1 MKAIAFLAAAFALF
15 CISAPPCYAGPF
27 DENMCIAQQ
36 NSGTTPGQLDPRDLS
51 PPGTVREGER
61 PVMPESRPPAQRT
74 PRELQPRDVSP
85 PGSVLEGEKPV
96 MPESQPQ
103 TTPRE
108 LQPRDVSPPGSVLE

>member
-96 MPESQPQ
+96 MPESQAPSGQKRMPQ
-103 TTPRE
+103 RHMSPS
-108 LQPRDVSPPGSVLE
+108 PDVK